1 MRDPIVSLAKTR
13 YVSECD
19 CGRYMAGSAQYDRQ
33 DGTLYA
39 DYDCPACGAEFI
51 VEGWFEQCDF
61 CDEFHPEEEH
71 KEERE

>member
-1 MRDPIVSLAKTR
+1 
-13 YVSECD
+13 
-19 CGRYMAGSAQYDRQ
+19 MAGSAQYDRQ